1 MVLGGKYLTLTMRGH
16 QQPTIT
22 SEVDGGKLRRYCLTD
37 KGKTVMFFITE
48 DVDNRKNLIKE

>member
-1 MVLGGKYLTLTMRGH
+1 MRGH